1 LNDEQPRAAGVA
13 LVAVRAM
20 LPTADD
26 RRPAQDH
33 LVRRFIITSVV
44 LSLTLASVAM
54 AHRMATGSTRRA
66 IERAAFGKKSSPFLK
81 LPQSCVLVEVTTK
94 DGRNWATVAIKGDG
108 GGACG
113 PRANYGIDL
122 AHRTRAGWRS
132 VAGGSAGVNCT
143 ELRIPA
149 VVRKDLEL
157 PCSSI

>member
-1 LNDEQPRAAGVA
+1 
-13 LVAVRAM
+13 M
-20 LPTADD
+20 
-26 RRPAQDH
+26 
-33 LVRRFIITSVV
+33 RRFIITGVV
-44 LSLTLASVAM
+44 LSFVLPGVAI

-66 IERAAFGKKSSPFLK
+66 IERSAFGKSSPFFD

-113 PRANYGIDL
+113 PRASYGIDL
-122 AHRTRAGWRS
+122 VHHTRAGWRS
-132 VAGGSAGVNCT
+132 VAGGSAGVNCA